1 MYIIICG
8 ADLTGKG
15 LAKRFSQQK
24 HDVVVIDMNLAACE
38 EIYANYGT
46 VTINGNA
53 TDIEILE
60 SAGIDRCDVGVATMR
75 NDADNLAFAML
86 AKHYKVPQIIV
97 KMNDPKYEDVYKTV
111 GVKNISRGTELL
123 IDQIM
128 LNIES
133 PELRTVICF
142 GNIEICIFIIP
153 ENARCVG
160 QKVAELTSLKGFP
173 AQINITCIFK
183 DSTNSFIIPRGD
195 TVLNEVDKVF
205 LCGSIQDIKEAVKFL
220 S

>member
-15 LAKRFSQQK
+15 LAQRLTQQK
-24 HDVVVIDMNLAACE
+24 HDVVVIDKNPVACE
-38 EIYANYGT
+38 EIYANFGT

-60 SAGIDRCDVGVATMR
+60 SAGIDRCDVAVATMR

-86 AKHYKVPQIIV
+86 AKHYKVPQVIV
-97 KMNDPKYEDVYKTV
+97 KMNDPNYEGVYKTV
-111 GVKNISRGTELL
+111 GVRNISRGTELL

-133 PELRTVICF
+133 PELRTVISL
-142 GNIEICIFIIP
+142 GNIEICIFMIP
-153 ENARCVG
+153 EDAECVG
-160 QKVAELTSLKGFP
+160 KKVAEVATLKGFP
-173 AQINITCIFK
+173 IHINITCIFK

-195 TVLNEVDKVF
+195 TVLNGRDKVF
-205 LCGSIQDIKEAVKFL
+205 LCGSIQDIKEAKEYL

>member
-15 LAKRFSQQK
+15 LAQRLTQRK

-38 EIYANYGT
+38 EIYANYGIVT
-46 VTINGNA
+46 VNGNA
-53 TDIEILE
+53 TDIETLE
-60 SAGIDRCDVGVATMR
+60 SAGINRCDVALATMGS
-75 NDADNLAFAML
+75 DADNFAFAML

-97 KMNDPKYEDVYKTV
+97 KINDPKYEDVYKTV
-111 GVKNISRGTELL
+111 GVRNISRGTELL

-133 PELRTVICF
+133 PELRTLICF
-142 GNIEICIFIIP
+142 GNIDICIFLIP
-153 ENARCVG
+153 ENARYAGKTVT
-160 QKVAELTSLKGFP
+160 EITLLKGFP
-173 AQINITCIFK
+173 KQINITCIFK
-183 DSTNSFIIPRGD
+183 YSTNSYVVPRGD
-195 TVLNEVDKVF
+195 TEINERDKVF
-205 LCGSIQDIKEAVKFL
+205 LCGSIKDVKKAVKFL

>member
-15 LAKRFSQQK
+15 LAKRLSQQK
-24 HDVVVIDMNLAACE
+24 HDVVVIDVNLAACE

-75 NDADNLAFAML
+75 SDADNLAFAML
-86 AKHYKVPQIIV
+86 AKHHKVPQIIV

-128 LNIES
+128 LNIED

-153 ENARCVG
+153 KNAHCVG
-160 QKVAELTSLKGFP
+160 QKVAELVSLKGFP
-173 AQINITCIFK
+173 EQINITCIFK
-183 DSTNSFIIPRGD
+183 DSTNSYIIPRGD
-195 TVLNEVDKVF
+195 TELNEMDKVF

>member
-15 LAKRFSQQK
+15 LAKRLSQQK

-75 NDADNLAFAML
+75 SDADNLAFAML

-153 ENARCVG
+153 ENAHCVG
-160 QKVAELTSLKGFP
+160 QKVAELASLKGFP
-173 AQINITCIFK
+173 EQINITSIFK
-183 DSTNSFIIPRGD
+183 DSTNSYIIPRGD
-195 TVLNEVDKVF
+195 TVLNEMDKVF

>member
-15 LAKRFSQQK
+15 LAKRLSQQK
-24 HDVVVIDMNLAACE
+24 QDVVVIDTNLAACE

-97 KMNDPKYEDVYKTV
+97 KMNDPNYEDVYKTV
-111 GVKNISRGTELL
+111 GVKTYQGA
-123 IDQIM
+123 
-128 LNIES
+128 LNS
-133 PELRTVICF
+133 
-142 GNIEICIFIIP
+142 
-153 ENARCVG
+153 
-160 QKVAELTSLKGFP
+160 
-173 AQINITCIFK
+173 
-183 DSTNSFIIPRGD
+183 
-195 TVLNEVDKVF
+195 
-205 LCGSIQDIKEAVKFL
+205 
-220 S
+220 